1 MARGTAMKD
10 GEGSAPYGKRKG
22 GKMGKV
28 RTGLLGGLR
37 AFWQSVDFVL

>member
-1 MARGTAMKD
+1 MARGPSVKD
-10 GEGSAPYGKRKG
+10 GERSAPCGKRKG